1 MNSGEAQAKTLGL
14 QIQRF
19 RVAAPNP
26 DLEEVFTALRKER
39 ADALLVQEEPVV
51 GVYAKKIAEL
61 PAKDRVPTM
70 FAPSR
75 VSAGGL
81 LSYGTSQEKAIRHMA
96 MYRDKVLKGPN
107 RGMRDAT
114 TVLDVGGELLSA
126 RPSTGATGWRR
137 SKAGVR

>member
-1 MNSGEAQAKTLGL
+1 LGL

-39 ADALLVQEEPVV
+39 ADALLVQEELVV

-61 PAKDRVPTM
+61 PAKDWVPTM

-75 VSAGGL
+75 VSAGVFCLMGRAR
-81 LSYGTSQEKAIRHMA
+81 K
-96 MYRDKVLKGPN
+96 K
-107 RGMRDAT
+107 
-114 TVLDVGGELLSA
+114 LSA
-126 RPSTGATGWRR
+126 TWRYI
-137 SKAGVR
+137 